1 MPKTHPRT
9 KLEKIMPE
17 DLAISS
23 EDLISRESKPRV
35 TFVKTEPGEI
45 SLGKVRAVLDEMKTK
60 EGIIGYILKNT
71 RSASIDLSDPE
82 KIIEYAILSSSAK
95 ETAREL
101 SQTFDHGENESV
113 LIEGKN
119 IKLLCLTIGENDI
132 SVFMER
138 PVDHTEICKT
148 LCNIS

>member
-1 MPKTHPRT
+1 MPKSHPRT

-17 DLAISS
+17 DLTISS

-148 LCNIS
+148 LCSIS